1 LEGDGDRKI
10 TERTAGRR
18 FDRERGNFRQTELAL
33 DRLAYGI
40 GNAVLNR
47 ENHEAVLGTLY
58 RLCKD
63 EITLSS

>member
-1 LEGDGDRKI
+1 
-10 TERTAGRR
+10 
-18 FDRERGNFRQTELAL
+18 
-33 DRLAYGI
+33 
-40 GNAVLNR
+40 VLNR